1 MPTQVVDDDVVQCS
15 SETILYEKHQM
26 VVLAK
31 LPRATGDTAMYLQ
44 YEEKE
49 LYYKRELRS
58 KDIQHK
64 MELQSKDDTISRV
77 TEQYAR
83 LLRQKSI
90 EKPWSNIRKISND
103 QKSPWYCSHH

>member
-1 MPTQVVDDDVVQCS
+1 MPTQVVDDDAVQCS
-15 SETILYEKHQM
+15 SETILCEKHQM

-31 LPRATGDTAMYLQ
+31 LQRATGDTSTYLQ

-77 TEQYAR
+77 TEQYAQ
-83 LLRQKSI
+83 LLRK
-90 EKPWSNIRKISND
+90 NLLR
-103 QKSPWYCSHH
+103 SHFKLVQY